1 MAEKK
6 KKKKTVIKTK
16 RNIRQE
22 LTLKNLE
29 KGMSMSKAMSE
40 AGYKEGYSHNPQ
52 ELKEKKSW
60 QELMDK
66 YIPRDLVASKHN
78 ELMKSVTVKEFN
90 FPDTVSEKDIKAFAK
105 GVSETTTYVKEV
117 VSKVNS
123 KGIPTSSSHRW
134 VVFAVVPNG
143 MDVKAAIDMAI
154 KLRGDYSAE
163 KIEVKRPLGEVP
175 DNELWE
181 QARKRGLFNKEK

>member
-6 KKKKTVIKTK
+6 KKAVVKKTK

-22 LTLKNLE
+22 KTVENIG
-29 KGMSMSKAMSE
+29 KGMSMAKAMRE
-40 AGYKEGYSHNPQ
+40 AGYSPNYADHPA

-60 QELMDK
+60 QALMDK
-66 YIPRDLVASKHN
+66 YIPRDLVAKKHN

-90 FPDTVSEKDIKAFAK
+90 FPDTISEKDIKAFAK
-105 GVSETTTYVKEV
+105 GVSEITTYVKEV

-181 QARKRGLFNKEK
+181 QARKRGLFNKGK

>member
-6 KKKKTVIKTK
+6 KKAVVKKTK

-22 LTLKNLE
+22 KTVENVG
-29 KGMSMSKAMSE
+29 KGMSMAKAMRE
-40 AGYKEGYSHNPQ
+40 AGYSPNYADHPA

-181 QARKRGLFNKEK
+181 QARKRGLFNKGK